1 MIHWVTFLFLGGGAN
16 TLVFLS
22 SIAQRVLHN
31 TSIQQ
36 HIQQHCENGG
46 YWTQQW
52 AGHITFTNQLL
63 LALRITLFG
72 VFDIIFLLS
81 SGSGDAKLHSTIPRL
96 NCEEL
101 CLRGGGGRGR
111 IINDIGGTKQL
122 HVSELFVMF

>member
-72 VFDIIFLLS
+72 VFDIIFFIVKRFGRRKTS
-81 SGSGDAKLHSTIPRL
+81 FYDTTT
-96 NCEEL
+96 EL
-101 CLRGGGGRGR
+101 KNFVYGGGGCGE
-111 IINDIGGTKQL
+111 GGKRAYHQ
-122 HVSELFVMF
+122 